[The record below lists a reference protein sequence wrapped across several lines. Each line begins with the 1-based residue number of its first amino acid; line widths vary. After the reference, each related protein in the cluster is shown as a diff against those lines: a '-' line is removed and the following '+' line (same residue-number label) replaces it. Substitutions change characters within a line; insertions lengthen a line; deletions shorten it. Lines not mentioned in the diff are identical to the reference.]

1 MNGYQ
6 AYLLFIALKNHF
18 TKAGYDFFK
27 YHGKVNASV
36 ASYEKR
42 RDRWSFARLAKEHS
56 SQDDLTDL
64 IVANLI
70 KGRLWVG
77 DMLGHEA
84 EENYLDYVKRYQSIS
99 YIFAKEIEGLFKEI
113 TRPSDL
119 FRSYGGY
126 PFILKKYTQN
136 EIGLETFLILDE
148 FLKFSSRFNDQLGTD
163 DIVWKP
169 IAMLMIKFKP
179 FLKYDRTKLQTILK
193 EKIIERFADQIK
205 TTSETALRQTA

>member
-1 MNGYQ
+1 MQMNGYQ

-42 RDRWSFARLAKEHS
+42 RDRFSFARLAKEHP
-56 SQDDLTDL
+56 SQDEMTDL

-70 KGRLWVG
+70 AGRLWIG
-77 DMLGHEA
+77 DMLGHDA
-84 EENYLDYVKRYQSIS
+84 ENIHLDYVKRYQSIS
-99 YIFAKEIEGLFKEI
+99 YIFAKEIEDLFKEI
-113 TRPSDL
+113 ERPSEL

-136 EIGLETFLILDE
+136 EISLETFLLLDE

-169 IAMLMIKFKP
+169 IAMLMVKFKP
-179 FLKYDRTKLQTILK
+179 FLKYDRSKLQTILK
-193 EKIIERFADQIK
+193 EKIIERFSNQI
-205 TTSETALRQTA
+205 